1 MWIWRPKIY
10 VEVFLLLFSGWP
22 STCEKEKKERKNDD
36 DVENNRRKKKF
47 REINPFFYLR
57 WSMDASSIGIHNRL
71 KFVNLE
77 KSYTITATT
86 SNFFNS
92 PMCPSSFK
100 TFTEFEWERDRFFF
114 VIEGCDDPKVQ
125 CGNLRIFSVAPI
137 LREISFGNLLILIM
151 WIVII
156 SEFLQFLKFEFY

>member
-57 WSMDASSIGIHNRL
+57 RSMDASSIGIHNRL
-71 KFVNLE
+71 NFVNLE

-114 VIEGCDDPKVQ
+114 WDRRLRRSESTVWKFKNFFCCSNFTWNQFWQSSHFDHVNCD
-125 CGNLRIFSVAPI
+125 
-137 LREISFGNLLILIM
+137 
-151 WIVII
+151 
-156 SEFLQFLKFEFY
+156 Y